1 MQVFHARLFLG
12 SDFLLFLG
20 NVCQFPVVSIL
31 VEWWT
36 PWALWAGME
45 GAQADGSDHL
55 GRADMGAHLILPLQ
69 KYWLFYL
76 LSLFPLILAAHA
88 SRSTSGDS

>member
-1 MQVFHARLFLG
+1 MLAISQWFALFTLG
-12 SDFLLFLG
+12 GAL
-20 NVCQFPVVSIL
+20 
-31 VEWWT
+31 
-36 PWALWAGME
+36 WALWAGTE
-45 GAQADGSDHL
+45 GAWVIGRCWLSGGVDEGSQLVLLAL
-55 GRADMGAHLILPLQ
+55 G